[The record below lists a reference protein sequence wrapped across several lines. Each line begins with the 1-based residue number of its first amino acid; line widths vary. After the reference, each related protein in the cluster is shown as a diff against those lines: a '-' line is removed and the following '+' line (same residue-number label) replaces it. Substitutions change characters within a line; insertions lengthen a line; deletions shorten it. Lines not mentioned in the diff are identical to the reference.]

1 MNKKSSPPATPS
13 STAQGPQSSGLP
25 ETQQLFFL
33 LDQKL
38 EQLRSRTDLLLAEV
52 HQDKLANQTQES
64 RLNQQIQQQTLALK
78 ELESQ
83 LQYLS
88 HKTLLQIK
96 DIENANSQFKR
107 DVEARMQDIHFA
119 TREELSS
126 LSRRLE
132 VLEKLIL

>member
-1 MNKKSSPPATPS
+1 MDP
-13 STAQGPQSSGLP
+13 LP
-25 ETQQLFFL
+25 ESTSLFVLF
-33 LDQKL
+33 DQKL
-38 EQLRSRTDLLLAEV
+38 ENLRGRTDEILSQV
-52 HQDKLANQTQES
+52 HLGRLDTQNQEN
-64 RLNQQIQQQTLALK
+64 RLNQTLQKHTLELK

-88 HKTLLQIK
+88 HKTALQLK
-96 DIENANSQFKR
+96 EIENANSQFKR
-107 DVEARMQDIHFA
+107 DVEARMQDIHFS